1 MAQHASAILTT
12 REYPKTLLPYTHVA
26 VTTFRKAHDMPKDR
40 NTDTPTKARNRGRQH
55 ADAPSPP
62 EPKHRRK
69 STPEPTLDKPDITD
83 HDVKKNKISC
93 FIYTPAHVSWTLR
106 TLLVSGGITDT
117 FDDETCLTYL
127 LRGSPKLRALLS
139 NLQQE
144 VFELNEKSIVW
155 CTGPS
160 QQMYMAAALHHAHI
174 DCQVYHSELTVKE
187 RMERMHGVNMQL
199 LRQFCWSESST
210 LA

>member
-1 MAQHASAILTT
+1 M
-12 REYPKTLLPYTHVA
+12 HVA

-93 FIYTPAHVSWTLR
+93 FIYTPAHNQFWDNKPVTPRMPKETEIKNKSIQVSWTLR
-106 TLLVSGGITDT
+106 TLLVSGG
-117 FDDETCLTYL
+117 
-127 LRGSPKLRALLS
+127 PKLRALLS

-160 QQMYMAAALHHAHI
+160 QQMYIAAALHHAHI

-187 RMERMHGVNMQL
+187 RMELVNTFTTKPDECMVLICSYYVNSAGSNLQH
-199 LRQFCWSESST
+199 
-210 LA
+210 